1 MHNRREIMTKAA
13 AFGLSMATFAGI
25 PKASARYKAPKGL
38 HHQDWFY
45 PTSFDLRKDLKAA
58 EAENKNLVLLWE
70 QLGCPYCAKMHKLV
84 FSRPDIVKLITD
96 NFLVVQ
102 MDLRG
107 DRQFFDTDG
116 ERLGESDIARN
127 LVVNATPTTLFL
139 DDFGDMT
146 FKAPGYLP
154 PKYFKEVYQY
164 VIDGA
169 YADTPFIP
177 WLKSRIKT

>member
-1 MHNRREIMTKAA
+1 MQTAA
-13 AFGLSMATFAGI
+13 ALGLSVSAFAKISPALAT
-25 PKASARYKAPKGL
+25 APTPEGL

-58 EAENKNLVLLWE
+58 EELNKNLVLVWE
-70 QLGCPYCAKMHKLV
+70 QLGCPYCKKMHELV
-84 FSRPDIVKLITD
+84 FSREDIVKLINE

-107 DRQFFDTDG
+107 DREFIDAEGDAMSETK
-116 ERLGESDIARN
+116 LARN
-127 LVVNATPTTLFL
+127 YFVNATPTTLFL
-139 DDFGDMT
+139 DDFGDTT

-154 PKYFKEVYQY
+154 PDYFKEAYQY

-169 YADTPFIP
+169 FADIRFIP
-177 WLKSRIKT
+177 WLKTRIKS